1 MYRPFGVYI
10 RLNFYKVGKNFL
22 SYKLGKVLNAII
34 SYKYLS
40 YKINNLDESVL
51 LIITS

>member
-10 RLNFYKVGKNFL
+10 RLDYYKVGKNFL
-22 SYKLGKVLNAII
+22 SYKLCKLLNAII
-34 SYKYLS
+34 SFKYFS

-51 LIITS
+51 LIITN